1 MASPPPLSE
10 VAMTTLLW
18 EAAVM
23 TLVIGLVNLG
33 AGKEKINLK
42 DYGVIILSG
51 AIMETLA
58 LGYVIAD
65 RNVFAGTIAAAF
77 VLLLWILGVSLTIGG
92 TNLYLANHALW
103 FTGIL
108 FAAFSIYTG
117 IELHLVFLTT
127 ALGLLVPVTICGAI
141 HGYTGNEAC
150 AKIAGITSFIDGF
163 VFMTMAFAGAIGVA
177 LP

>member
-1 MASPPPLSE
+1 MESVSLSE
-10 VAMTTLLW
+10 TAMNTLLW

-33 AGKEKINLK
+33 VGKEKVNLK

-58 LGYVIAD
+58 TGFVILD
-65 RNVFAGTIAAAF
+65 KNVFAATVAAAF
-77 VLLLWILGVSLTIGG
+77 VLLLWILGIALTLGG

-103 FTGIL
+103 FTGIF
-108 FAAFSIYTG
+108 FALISGFTAIK
-117 IELHLVFLTT
+117 LHLAFLTT
-127 ALGLLVPVTICGAI
+127 ALGLLVPLTVCAAI

-150 AKIAGITSFIDGF
+150 GKIAGICSFIDGF
-163 VFMTMAFAGAIGVA
+163 VFLTMAFAGAVGIV